1 MQHIFD
7 QYKTPFKL
15 CEAHQLCPELVRNR
29 RQVVHGYG
37 DRNADFVFIG
47 ETPGEKGANLTGVPF
62 TQDRS
67 GKRLQHLLIQLG
79 LSKETDEA
87 CESPRLINC
96 YVTNLVRCNP
106 PRNRNPTK
114 GESENCQPYL
124 YCAWPETALLAKCED
139 RGCQGPSQKKS
150 AILTDVEYS

>member
-124 YCAWPETALLAKCED
+124 YCARPETALLAKCED
-139 RGCQGPSQKKS
+139 RVCQGPP
-150 AILTDVEYS
+150 